1 VFLNERG
8 FLTVEALPTLVRY
21 QQDDVEVAVHH
32 GRLSYEIG
40 AVISYLGHQ
49 YALAEIVRA
58 VDPDAA
64 ARCGNLIAS
73 TTQGVSVALEELG
86 SLLKR
91 YGASAVRGDP
101 HFFSTLEEKRKV
113 WVEEYWLDGL
123 ARQVRPQAEEA
134 FRLGDYTKAA
144 ELYSRF
150 RSRLSSV
157 EAKKLEFA
165 EGRAKR

>member
-1 VFLNERG
+1 
-8 FLTVEALPTLVRY
+8 
-21 QQDDVEVAVHH
+21 
-32 GRLSYEIG
+32 
-40 AVISYLGHQ
+40 
-49 YALAEIVRA
+49 
-58 VDPDAA
+58 
-64 ARCGNLIAS
+64 
-73 TTQGVSVALEELG
+73 VALEELG